1 MKALITIFEL
11 LFSQIKPLKQKITLS
26 LLLPFITG
34 TLVLVFFTLTLIH
47 PDTESYNDELGFTS
61 DNDYVTIEKS
71 PQTIKPHLTV
81 TREKIKQG
89 ESLSS
94 LLAQKGFTQKEIHR
108 IKKELKGKFSPRNV
122 WPGRSY
128 AITKNSDGSLQRFSY
143 FADQTTTIHIE
154 KKRGTGQL
162 VVQSEIKNYSTRVV
176 SLDGTVNRSLS
187 NSLKSA
193 ARPKLMDE
201 ITTLFSSRINFRNDI
216 TRVTKYKILYEEK
229 WFMNEFIGIGKIRA
243 VELSLPNRTITAYL
257 YTDEKGKAGYFDD
270 HGNAINHST
279 HFTSPCNFS
288 RISSGFGYRI
298 HPITRTRHFH
308 GGVDMAAMSGTP
320 VRATADGKLVFR
332 GRKGMAG
339 NMVTLEHP
347 DHYYSQYLH
356 LSNYA
361 LNTEYSRRIHQ
372 GEIIGYVGSTGRSTG
387 PHLDFRIIHNGKPMN
402 PPAVLGSSNA
412 GTISPAKMNNFLA
425 CINIMK
431 ANFDNN
437 HMLVAATPHALRTPH
452 RSLVTI

>member
-1 MKALITIFEL
+1 ML
-11 LFSQIKPLKQKITLS
+11 
-26 LLLPFITG
+26 
-34 TLVLVFFTLTLIH
+34 
-47 PDTESYNDELGFTS
+47 
-61 DNDYVTIEKS
+61 
-71 PQTIKPHLTV
+71 
-81 TREKIKQG
+81 
-89 ESLSS
+89 
-94 LLAQKGFTQKEIHR
+94 
-108 IKKELKGKFSPRNV
+108 
-122 WPGRSY
+122 
-128 AITKNSDGSLQRFSY
+128 
-143 FADQTTTIHIE
+143 
-154 KKRGTGQL
+154 
-162 VVQSEIKNYSTRVV
+162 SEIKNYSTRVV

-270 HGNAINHST
+270 HGNAINNST
-279 HFTSPCNFS
+279 HFTTPCNFS
-288 RISSGFGYRI
+288 RISSGFGYRM

-308 GGVDMAAMSGTP
+308 GGVDMAASSGTP

-332 GRKGMAG
+332 GRNGMAG

-361 LNTEYSRRIHQ
+361 LNTGYSRRIHQ

-402 PPAVLGSSNA
+402 PLAALGSSNA
-412 GTISPAKMNNFLA
+412 GAIAPAKMNNFLA

-431 ANFDNN
+431 AHFDNN
-437 HMLVAATPHALRTPH
+437 HMLVAATPHALRAPH